1 MSQPLNPV
9 FNSHR
14 KFLEF
19 ANGGRPYVVVE
30 LDDMLEP
37 TPIAG
42 YSNRI
47 FAINACN
54 ALESL
59 CGTCPQPVALQSCPR
74 SQGLCRCLSIGGE
87 RASYQRNAFRFFF

>member
-54 ALESL
+54 ALQD
-59 CGTCPQPVALQSCPR
+59 TPQTRHVVYRLRQDDLGWHCD
-74 SQGLCRCLSIGGE
+74 
-87 RASYQRNAFRFFF
+87 YQDIR